1 MDKITHQDLQVT
13 TLGECT
19 LPSPFINFEKIEI
32 SPTNFVDETLRVP
45 INILTGGKHE
55 EPRLSFECAGIR
67 DKIFFDP
74 KKVRAMIVTCGG
86 LCPGLNDVIRGLVM
100 ELHYWYGVPEV
111 LGARYGYAGL
121 TENTEFPPMKLTPE
135 NVSDIHTLG
144 GTILGSSRGYPG
156 TEEIVDNL
164 ERLGV
169 NVLFCIGGDG
179 TLRGA
184 HDVSELI
191 LERGLKIS
199 VVGIPKTIDNDVP
212 FVYRS
217 FGFET
222 SVEAARHV
230 LDGAHV
236 ESKGALNGIGL
247 VRLMGRDAGFI
258 TCNATLSSGDVNYCL
273 IPEVP
278 FQLHGEN
285 GLLNNLRKRL
295 KNRKH
300 AVIAVAEGAGQHLI
314 GDAANKDASGNK
326 QYKDIGD
333 FLKAEIKAAFKEW
346 DEPVSI
352 KYFDPSYSIRSVPAN
367 ADDSIFCHNL
377 AGFAVNA
384 AMAGKTDL
392 LIGYW
397 HGEFTHVPLGA
408 AKKSKKRVNPLQ
420 QLWRQVMRITGP
432 PCQLWNNGSA
442 NSANKN
448 SEA

>member
-1 MDKITHQDLQVT
+1 MDKITHQDLQVKN
-13 TLGECT
+13 LGKCT
-19 LPSPFINFEKIEI
+19 LPSPFSKHEKLHVTSEH
-32 SPTNFVDETLRVP
+32 FVDESRRVP
-45 INILTGGKHE
+45 VNILTGGKE
-55 EPRLSFECAGIR
+55 EDTSLSFERAGVR
-67 DKIFFDP
+67 DEIYFDP
-74 KKVRAMIVTCGG
+74 KNVKAMIVTCGG
-86 LCPGLNDVIRGLVM
+86 LCPGINDVIRGIVM

-111 LGARYGYAGL
+111 MGARYGYSGL
-121 TENTEFPPMKLTPE
+121 IEDTEYPPMKLTPE

-156 TEEIVDNL
+156 TDEIVDNL

-184 HDVSELI
+184 HDVAECI
-191 LERGLKIS
+191 LERGLEIS

-236 ESKGALNGIGL
+236 ESKGALNGVGL

-258 TCNATLSSGDVNYCL
+258 TCNATLASGDVNYCL

-278 FQLHGEN
+278 FPLHGED
-285 GLLNNLRKRL
+285 GLLDNLRKRL
-295 KNRKH
+295 KERRH
-300 AVIAVAEGAGQHLI
+300 AVIAVAEGAGQHLV
-314 GDAANKDASGNK
+314 GTSQQKDASGNK
-326 QYKDIGD
+326 QYNDIGD
-333 FLKAEIKAAFKEW
+333 FLMAEIKSAFKEW
-346 DEPVSI
+346 GEPISL

-367 ADDSIFCHNL
+367 ADDSIFCYSL

-384 AMAGKTDL
+384 AMAGKTDI

-408 AKKSKKRVNPLQ
+408 AKKSKKRVKADQ
-420 QLWRQVMRITGP
+420 QLWRQVVQITGQP
-432 PCQLWNNGSA
+432 YYWGEWIE
-442 NSANKN
+442 K
-448 SEA
+448 

>member
-1 MDKITHQDLQVT
+1 MEYYSMDKITYQDLQVS
-13 TLGECT
+13 TLGENNI
-19 LPSPFINFEKIEI
+19 PSPFVNFAKIKI
-32 SPTNFVDETLRVP
+32 SPANFVDESRRVP
-45 INILTGGKHE
+45 VNILTGGEHV
-55 EPRLSFECAGIR
+55 EPQLSFERAGIR
-67 DKIFFDP
+67 DKIFFEP
-74 KKVRAMIVTCGG
+74 KKVKAMIVTCGG

-121 TENTEFPPMKLTPE
+121 TEESEFPPMKLTPD

-144 GTILGSSRGYPG
+144 GTILGSSRGFPG
-156 TEEIVDNL
+156 TDEIVDNL

-169 NVLFCIGGDG
+169 NILFCIGGDG

-184 HDVSELI
+184 HDVA
-191 LERGLKIS
+191 ERIAERNLKIS

-258 TCNATLSSGDVNYCL
+258 TCNAVLSSGDVNYCL

-278 FQLHGEN
+278 FNLHGEN
-285 GLLNNLRKRL
+285 GLLNDLRKRL
-295 KNRKH
+295 KSRKH

-314 GDAANKDASGNK
+314 GNSDKKDASGNK
-326 QYKDIGD
+326 LHKDIGD
-333 FLKAEIKAAFKEW
+333 FLTAEIKAAFKEW
-346 DEPVSI
+346 NEPVSL

-367 ADDSIFCHNL
+367 ANDSIFCHSL

-384 AMAGKTDL
+384 AMSGKTDL

-408 AKKSKKRVNPLQ
+408 AKKSQKRVDPKQ
-420 QLWRQVMRITGP
+420 QLWRQVMRITGQS
-432 PCQLWNNGSA
+432 CQIL
-442 NSANKN
+442 K
-448 SEA
+448 